1 MKNLRS
7 CPNTEESDR
16 VTIGCNPSDRCSH
29 PVGTVLAPYSGK
41 PSSADSCLK
50 KPKFNAV

>member
-1 MKNLRS
+1 MKNLHS

-16 VTIGCNPSDRCSH
+16 VTIGRNARDRRCNA
-29 PVGTVLAPYSGK
+29 VGTVLAPSTGK
-41 PSSADSCLK
+41 PSSADLCLK